1 MDFKEYIVFKQQQ
14 TTTIQLSNNITLRIE
29 KINGR
34 KWNWLFR
41 FTNEVT
47 NECNKMI
54 SVYYL

>member
-34 KWNWLFR
+34 K
-41 FTNEVT
+41 
-47 NECNKMI
+47 
-54 SVYYL
+54 